1 MPTFGDC
8 LILARDAEAV
18 NTVDKDGK
26 PASQLYYISK

>member
-1 MPTFGDC
+1 MPGFVDC
-8 LILARDAEAV
+8 LILVGDAEAV